1 MIYRTYIFD
10 NIEKTTEVFYISKR
24 AVKRIKNIINNNS
37 RQIKKLKYCINSDDG
52 YIDEFIF
59 KGKEIV
65 ALNVCDYRIKFL
77 NQIMILLI
85 TQKFIYKLKKWSF
98 KKWLK

>member
-1 MIYRTYIFD
+1 MSLFLR
-10 NIEKTTEVFYISKR
+10 
-24 AVKRIKNIINNNS
+24 
-37 RQIKKLKYCINSDDG
+37 
-52 YIDEFIF
+52 
-59 KGKEIV
+59 GKEIV